1 MTQNTLFAAMAML
14 AAVAGISPAALAD
27 DPPQRTAQASV
38 VNVRT
43 LQVGDHVP
51 DAYIRND
58 KALANWQ
65 QRGLKTPKSL
75 SQWVQVNDR
84 YMMVRIT
91 DGQILDVTP
100 IER

>member
-1 MTQNTLFAAMAML
+1 MTHNTFFVAMTML
-14 AAVAGISPAALAD
+14 AAIVGTSPAALAD
-27 DPPQRTAQASV
+27 DPPERTAQASIA
-38 VNVRT
+38 NLRS
-43 LQVGDHVP
+43 LHVGDRVP
-51 DAYIRND
+51 DAYKRGE